1 MGLRP
6 HYPSWGSGTEQRLS
20 CHGRGPELIT
30 PHGDREPERNTT
42 RYPGGETHYP
52 SWGSGTGTSGTTW
65 LPRRK
70 THYPSWGS
78 GTVLTATGGSTDTQ
92 LITPHGDREL
102 TRSHGTRTGGQ
113 YLITPHGDREPPAA
127 RVEMRQMEP
136 HYPSWGSGTQQ
147 VVAYTQMVLQLIT
160 PHGDRE
166 LWFDQSDSTLKH
178 SLITPHGDRERKL
191 ATSPCSLF
199 GVSLPLMGIGN
210 LAGVR
215 ARCPQVELITPHG
228 DREQEDGQGPHEA
241 GGRSLPLMG
250 IGNPAP
256 FGVVLG
262 DFNSLPLMGIG
273 NVPEGRRQRRY
284 RQPHYPSWGSGTWTS
299 SPRTRLR
306 RRAAHYPSWGSGTC
320 DAPEFEALADGL
332 ITPHGDREPS
342 SRARAHA
349 RRAGSLPL
357 MGIGNTR
364 SSRTTRPPRR
374 THYPSW
380 GSGTRRVP
388 AMSVPIQTHYPSWG
402 SGTNALT
409 LGSGGGTDLI
419 TPHGDREPTAAGK
432 SPLDASPIS
441 LPLMGIGNLKWNA
454 TPAATH

>member
-1 MGLRP
+1 MGIGNR
-6 HYPSWGSGTEQRLS
+6 QR
-20 CHGRGPELIT
+20 HGWKCGRW
-30 PHGDREPERNTT
+30 N
-42 RYPGGETHYP
+42 
-52 SWGSGTGTSGTTW
+52 
-65 LPRRK
+65 
-70 THYPSWGS
+70 
-78 GTVLTATGGSTDTQ
+78 

-102 TRSHGTRTGGQ
+102 SKLWPTLRWCSSSLPLMGIGN
-113 YLITPHGDREPPAA
+113 Y
-127 RVEMRQMEP
+127 
-136 HYPSWGSGTQQ
+136 GSTSPT
-147 VVAYTQMVLQLIT
+147 A
-160 PHGDRE
+160 PC
-166 LWFDQSDSTLKH
+166 KH

-332 ITPHGDREPS
+332 ITPHGDRELEAFGP
-342 SRARAHA
+342 RDAA
-349 RRAGSLPL
+349 
-357 MGIGNTR
+357 TR
-364 SSRTTRPPRR
+364 S
-374 THYPSW
+374 HYPSW
-380 GSGTRRVP
+380 GSGT
-388 AMSVPIQTHYPSWG
+388 
-402 SGTNALT
+402 
-409 LGSGGGTDLI
+409 
-419 TPHGDREPTAAGK
+419 
-432 SPLDASPIS
+432 
-441 LPLMGIGNLKWNA
+441 
-454 TPAATH
+454 